1 MTKKNMLL
9 IVLFTSVL
17 SIVLIAVWGS
27 MPESNSDIR
36 VTSISFLNYELN
48 EEEDK
53 ILNVIDDVTTE
64 TPTITLSYDYLPEN
78 AVTDFY
84 VSSSSSE
91 VTVIVDEETKEV
103 EVTFTTEDS
112 IGQNVTIRIIDR
124 RNNEYDEIT
133 LIFKIPDIISGD

>member
-27 MPESNSDIR
+27 MPKSNNDIQ
-36 VTSISFLNYELN
+36 VTIIKILDFELN
-48 EEEDK
+48 DQNDK
-53 ILNVIDDVTTE
+53 ILNVIDDVTIE
-64 TPTITLSYDYLPEN
+64 TPTMTLSYDYLPN
-78 AVTDFY
+78 DALADIYVT
-84 VSSSSSE
+84 SSSSD
-91 VTVIVDEETKEV
+91 VTVVADENTKEV

-112 IGQNVTIRIIDR
+112 VGQNVTIKVIDR
-124 RNNEYDEIT
+124 RTNEYDEIT